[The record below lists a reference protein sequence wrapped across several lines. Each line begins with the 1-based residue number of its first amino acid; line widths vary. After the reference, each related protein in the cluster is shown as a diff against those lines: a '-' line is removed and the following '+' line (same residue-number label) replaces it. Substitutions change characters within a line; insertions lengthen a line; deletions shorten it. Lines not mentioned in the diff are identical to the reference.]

1 MDFYIKNDIQF
12 NNWFQ
17 NGEIPPKSIWRL
29 LNEKDDEFQLVR
41 VPEKGLQVIITI
53 SKDDFYLRFNKID
66 ILDFIDSDDL
76 EEFDLQPF

>member
-1 MDFYIKNDIQF
+1 MDFYIKNNIQF
-12 NNWFQ
+12 SNWFQ

-41 VPEKGLQVIITI
+41 VPEKGLQVIITV